1 MTAAAR
7 LAALLLATALPVAA
21 AMAAPTAS
29 EAPRDP
35 DFGVVADG
43 AIGLERRVEMYQWQR
58 AGDGYR
64 LGWSE
69 GVVDSS
75 GFGAGHENPAE
86 VPVPSRRWDAGT
98 VTLDGNPVA
107 PEAIGA
113 LARWQALRPDFSALP
128 GNLSATFQPQGDGLG
143 SAANPV
149 RPEVGDLKITWRE
162 LRMPRS
168 YAGLALR
175 NGRWELDGS
184 AARDQAA
191 AGPAARA
198 RNRPRPAFGWMLL
211 GAAAAG
217 VAAVAFMFRRR
228 RRR

>member
-7 LAALLLATALPVAA
+7 LAALLLATAMPAVA
-21 AMAAPTAS
+21 AMAAPAPS
-29 EAPRDP
+29 AAPRDP

-43 AIGLERRVEMYQWQR
+43 AIGLERRVQMYQWQR
-58 AGDGYR
+58 AGEGYR
-64 LGWSE
+64 LGWNE
-69 GVVDSS
+69 GVVDST
-75 GFGAGHENPAE
+75 GFGAGYENPAE
-86 VPVPSRRWDAGT
+86 VPVPSRRWAAAA
-98 VTLDGNPVA
+98 VTLDGRPVA
-107 PEAIGA
+107 REAIDA
-113 LARWQALRPDFSALP
+113 LARWHVLRPDFSALP

-149 RPEVGDLKITWRE
+149 RPEVGDLKITWRA

-175 NGRWELDGS
+175 GGRWELDAS
-184 AARDQAA
+184 APRERAA
-191 AGPAARA
+191 AGRGARA
-198 RNRPRPAFGWMLL
+198 TGRSPPGFGWMLL

-228 RRR
+228 RRG